1 MDYFCYISRTKV
13 DQLYQNL
20 TPELVDEWTEKRMTE
35 NDVGLEGTADFNLA
49 KLVNLFKGGITYGR
63 KGVIQR
69 EQKVKSHYV
78 EKLRQVLTEIT
89 KEQPIPTIDRWLLG
103 DNFSSVYYHV
113 ITAFRVA
120 TPIGTDCPSE
130 RVVSLSSE
138 IGPRKL
144 VLDCSLRFFSDGNQ
158 PDGTFQVNSLNN
170 RFFSEGMPLTLES
183 VFILLGQNDGEVI
196 GSPLF
201 LKLSPDH
208 QVAL

>member
-89 KEQPIPTIDRWLLG
+89 KAQPIPAIDRWLLG

-113 ITAFRVA
+113 INAFRVA
-120 TPIGTDCPSE
+120 TPRGT
-130 RVVSLSSE
+130 
-138 IGPRKL
+138 GP
-144 VLDCSLRFFSDGNQ
+144 CH
-158 PDGTFQVNSLNN
+158 T
-170 RFFSEGMPLTLES
+170 
-183 VFILLGQNDGEVI
+183 
-196 GSPLF
+196 
-201 LKLSPDH
+201 
-208 QVAL
+208 VAEWHL